1 MKTIRFDVAFEV
13 EDCNEEE
20 FLDSYREFMEL
31 WEAEMKLY
39 KFEEIPNYEY
49 LLGL

>member
-13 EDCNEEE
+13 EDCSEEE
-20 FLDSYREFMEL
+20 FLDSFKEFMEL
-31 WEAEMKLY
+31 WQADIKLY
-39 KFEEIPNYEY
+39 KYEEIKSFED